1 MPSGARRGTLQ
12 SIDSGRGP
20 LLAASRARRARPG
33 RSAWP
38 LRRDRRLEAG
48 KTIASLPVAMKHCA
62 GSRRLPSLMATQV
75 PRSPSLVSNS
85 RKRYGIDR
93 WGRDFVSINDAGHLV
108 FHAPQRGEVD
118 LHQLADFLAARGM
131 SPPFVVRFPTMIEA
145 QMKTL
150 HESFE
155 QAAKVNNFQGGHTG
169 VFPLKVNQRRGV
181 VETIARA
188 RSKLGYGLE
197 AGSKPE
203 LLLAMAHEP
212 LEDCPLICN
221 GYKDREFIRMCFHA
235 AELGHR
241 VVVVLESVRELQRYL
256 DVNGEENWRSF
267 PEIGMRAKLYS
278 KGSGRWQSSG
288 GDQSKFGL
296 TTTEILALL
305 ARMRQEKV
313 NDRFTLLHF
322 HIGSQITQIKRVKT
336 AVRESMRIWSHLK
349 RECPSL
355 YFLDMGGGI
364 GVDYDG
370 SHTSHSASANYSVR
384 EYASQVVF
392 EVVEVANEME
402 VEHPRLVT
410 ESGRILVATHSVTIA
425 DLREVQGELL
435 PLPEASQD
443 EHRLISELRY
453 TLENI
458 SVKNIQEYFHDAVDY
473 RDEALNLFSRG
484 YLSLEDRAS
493 AEGLFRRLRLKCER
507 LLESMPKAPAEIVRA
522 LRTPAHKY
530 LVNFSIFQS
539 VPDSWSIDQV
549 FPAAPL
555 SRHTEAPNIKAQLVD
570 ITCDSDGCVDTFAHP
585 DDDLSYLPLHRQE
598 EGHYYLGIFM
608 TGAYQDS
615 LGCNHNLFSR
625 CHEVIVHGSEDEQLI
640 VGSEWVEFADDICLE
655 IKSGSTIEDVL
666 AMMDHDINSVNFA
679 LRDRHLNRDT
689 TMGQPW
695 VMGLLQG
702 YPYLQR

>member
-1 MPSGARRGTLQ
+1 MDNTS
-12 SIDSGRGP
+12 
-20 LLAASRARRARPG
+20 
-33 RSAWP
+33 
-38 LRRDRRLEAG
+38 
-48 KTIASLPVAMKHCA
+48 
-62 GSRRLPSLMATQV
+62 
-75 PRSPSLVSNS
+75 SPSSSAISSS

-93 WGRDFVSINDAGHLV
+93 WGRHFVNINAQGHLI
-108 FHAPQRGEVD
+108 FQAPQRGDVD
-118 LHQLADFLAARGM
+118 LHELAELLAARGM
-131 SPPFVVRFPTMIEA
+131 STPFVVRFPTMIEA
-145 QMKTL
+145 QMQAL

-155 QAAKVNNFQGGHTG
+155 QAGKENSFEGGHTG
-169 VFPLKVNQRRGV
+169 VFPLKVNQRKGV
-181 VETIARA
+181 VETIV
-188 RSKLGYGLE
+188 RSRKKLGYGLE

-212 LEDCPLICN
+212 IEGCPLICN
-221 GYKDREFIRMCFHA
+221 GYKDREFIRMTFHA

-241 VVVVLESVRELQRYL
+241 VVVVLESVRELQRYI
-256 DVNGEENWRSF
+256 DVCAEESWLAV

-296 TTTEILALL
+296 TTTEILALV
-305 ARMRQEKV
+305 ARMRQEEII
-313 NDRFTLLHF
+313 DQFTLLHF

-355 YFLDMGGGI
+355 HFLDMGGGI

-370 SHTSHSASANYSVR
+370 SHTSHSASANYTVR

-402 VEHPRLVT
+402 VEHPWLIT
-410 ESGRILVATHSVTIA
+410 ESGRVLVASHAVTIA

-435 PLPEASQD
+435 PLPDASSE

-507 LLESMPKAPAEIVRA
+507 LLETMPKPPAEIVRE

-539 VPDSWSIDQV
+539 VPDSWSIDQL

-555 SRHTEAPNIKAQLVD
+555 SRHGEAPNIKAQLVD
-570 ITCDSDGCVDTFAHP
+570 ITCDSDGCVDSFAHP

-598 EGHYYLGIFM
+598 HGHYYLGIFM

-615 LGCNHNLFSR
+615 LACNHNLFSR
-625 CHEVIVHGSEDEQLI
+625 CHEVIVHAPDDDPLI
-640 VGSEWVEFADDICLE
+640 VGSEWVEINEDLAIE

-666 AMMDHDINSVNFA
+666 AMMDHDISTVNFL
-679 LRDRHLNRDT
+679 LRDRHLNRKT

-695 VMGLLQG
+695 VMGILQG
-702 YPYLQR
+702 YPYLHR